1 MKDLFVSYSYEL
13 IETPTFEYL
22 DVFTAG
28 DGTYQDVHLYKWL
41 NRQGEIVALRSD
53 MTKAIARVVASK
65 KNHEAMPKRYAYVA
79 SSFRYSERYQ
89 GKVHEFTQAGIELV
103 GVSVI
108 EADIE
113 VIQLGIEALKA
124 SGLEDFTIH
133 MGSAKFLKALL
144 EDIGIEG
151 IQKEEL
157 YRTIEK
163 KDAVKLE
170 ELLRKAKVE
179 LVLIEAV
186 VTLIQSVGGMDLLET
201 VRQMPLSLATLSALE
216 ELEFLY
222 KWFEAKGLASYLLFD
237 FSILSYASYY
247 TGVMFQGYTQG
258 IGEAILEGGRYDQ
271 LLSNFGVDMAAVGLG
286 INVALLLQKLEME
299 GKLIEPART
308 LIVCTPFT
316 RDIAYEIAGQFRKDG
331 LIVEQSMLPTL
342 EASID
347 YAERVGIQGLIY
359 FKNNEDVDLYHLGER
374 TIQTV
379 KIASL

>member
-1 MKDLFVSYSYEL
+1 
-13 IETPTFEYL
+13 
-22 DVFTAG
+22 
-28 DGTYQDVHLYKWL
+28 
-41 NRQGEIVALRSD
+41 